1 MNPHIQDGRPRA
13 LQALRAALAILF
25 LLLLRPALALEL
37 PGPLVSVEWLQQQL
51 GREDLRLLDASLPP
65 QHAAGHVPG
74 AVSVNLYGYAIH
86 ERSPAQMV
94 ELLRSWGLN
103 PGQRIVVMD
112 QGGDSMAPRVYYDLL
127 RLGVPQ
133 QQLAILDG
141 GLARWKALGGALT
154 QDATPAPAPGRLELG
169 PLREE
174 LRVRLPEFLAAS
186 ADPQRHALVEALE
199 PEYHY
204 GGRRFFDRAGHVPN
218 AILAPSE
225 DFFNADKTFKS
236 PAEIRRMALH
246 LGIRPEQQVHAH
258 CGGGVAAA
266 VPFFALRMLAGYPDV
281 RLFQESQL
289 AWLRD
294 ERQLP
299 FWTYGRPQLLR
310 EADWLA
316 GWDAPLLR
324 RMGVTRIAVLDVREP
339 AAFALGHLP
348 HAQNL
353 PAGWIERHLHDP
365 QALAARLGQQGV
377 RPEDEAVIVGDGGI
391 NEATALSLLA
401 LEQLGQRQVALL
413 RQSVDEWGLRG
424 QSLSRETLAAQPVAY
439 APRTRGGPLLRQP
452 GQGQGLY
459 PRLYLVS
466 GAERPTGLP
475 AGELRQLP
483 YGELLQAD
491 GAPKPAHEIW
501 ALLKKAGV
509 SRYAEVVCVGSRPG
523 EAAVNY
529 LLLRLMGFSDVKV
542 LLP

>member
-1 MNPHIQDGRPRA
+1 MSLMAFLGLLVALGSGRA
-13 LQALRAALAILF
+13 LAVD
-25 LLLLRPALALEL
+25 L

-86 ERSPAQMV
+86 ERSPAQMA

-127 RLGVPQ
+127 RQGVPQ
-133 QQLAILDG
+133 QQLALLDG
-141 GLARWKALGGALT
+141 GLARWKALGGAVT
-154 QDATPAPAPGRLELG
+154 KDATPAPAPGQLQLG
-169 PLREE
+169 ALREE

-186 ADPQRHALVEALE
+186 AEPQRHALVEALE

-204 GGRRFFDRAGHVPN
+204 GGRKFFDRTGHVPN

-236 PAEIRRMALH
+236 PAEIRRLALH
-246 LGIRPEQQVHAH
+246 LGIRPEQQVLAH

-266 VPFFALRMLAGYPDV
+266 VPFFALKMLAGYPDV

-324 RMGVTRIAVLDVREP
+324 RMGVTRMAVLDVREP
-339 AAFALGHLP
+339 TAFALGHLP

-353 PAGWIERHLHDP
+353 PAAWIERHLHDP
-365 QALAARLGQQGV
+365 QALAAGLAERGV
-377 RPEDEAVIVGDGGI
+377 RPDDEAVIVGEGGV
-391 NEATALSLLA
+391 NEASALALLA
-401 LEQLGQRQVALL
+401 LEQLGQRSVALL

-424 QSLSRETLAAQPVAY
+424 QTLSREAAAAKPASY
-439 APRTRGGPLLRQP
+439 APRGKGGALIRQP
-452 GQGQGLY
+452 AESQGQF
-459 PRLYLVS
+459 PKLYLIS
-466 GAERPTGLP
+466 GEQRPAGLP
-475 AGELRQLP
+475 AGEVRQLP
-483 YGELLQAD
+483 YRELLQAD
-491 GAPKPAHEIW
+491 GSPKPAHEIW

-509 SRYAEVVCVGSRPG
+509 SRYAEIVCVGQRPG
-523 EAAVNY
+523 EAAANY
-529 LLLRLMGFSDVKV
+529 LLLKLMGFSDVKV
-542 LLP
+542 LVL